1 MPDPGT
7 LGLFALAALALLVI
21 PGPAVLYV
29 VTRSASQGRRAGL
42 VSVLGL
48 HTGSIVHVAAAAT
61 GLSALLLTSATAF
74 EAVKLAGAAYLVW
87 LGAVRLLGRSE
98 AGERATA
105 PPAPMKRVYGQGVVV
120 AILNPKTAL
129 FFVAFLPQFIDPGRG
144 PAVAQILVLGL
155 CFILLGLLSDSMY
168 AVLAGMLAPRLRGRR
183 LDRGLG
189 PRLSGAVYVALGVL
203 AALAHRPEPA

>member
-48 HTGSIVHVAAAAT
+48 HTGSIVHVA
-61 GLSALLLTSATAF
+61 
-74 EAVKLAGAAYLVW
+74 
-87 LGAVRLLGRSE
+87 
-98 AGERATA
+98 
-105 PPAPMKRVYGQGVVV
+105 
-120 AILNPKTAL
+120 
-129 FFVAFLPQFIDPGRG
+129 
-144 PAVAQILVLGL
+144 
-155 CFILLGLLSDSMY
+155 SMY

-203 AALAHRPEPA
+203 AAVAHRPETA